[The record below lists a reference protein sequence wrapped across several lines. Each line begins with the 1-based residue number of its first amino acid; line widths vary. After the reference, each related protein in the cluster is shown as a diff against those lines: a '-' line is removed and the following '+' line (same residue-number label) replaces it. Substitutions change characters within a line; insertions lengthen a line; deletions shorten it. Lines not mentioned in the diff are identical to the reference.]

1 MSSTFPI
8 SPLIISFHFIMLEF
22 YDKSWLIIFLTTLC
36 VCIHVYM
43 HLCICTLFIL
53 VHCVAILKCANKD
66 GVFKFLWRLAFIL
79 YFEVYASRTLLYYLK
94 QRNIFNLQRLLQQKM
109 QYARIHLQTQLRYK
123 KIFFVSIVPVA
134 AAAAAVFA
142 EQRK

>member
-79 YFEVYASRTLLYYLK
+79 YFEVFASRTFLYYLK

-109 QYARIHLQTQLRYK
+109 QYARIHLQTHSYVTR
-123 KIFFVSIVPVA
+123 KIFFVSIVPD
-134 AAAAAVFA
+134 AAAAVSV